1 MLSPLDDKGFDI
13 TKNIKTIEIL
23 KSRLLSEVAFL
34 HESMLKSHADL
45 EERLDV
51 ISEIILLSY
60 LLSEKLG
67 ISYKEI
73 DGKIIEK
80 LRVAML
86 QENNQ
91 FSNLSSL
98 KDHINRN

>member
-51 ISEIILLSY
+51 IS
-60 LLSEKLG
+60 
-67 ISYKEI
+67 
-73 DGKIIEK
+73 
-80 LRVAML
+80 
-86 QENNQ
+86 
-91 FSNLSSL
+91 
-98 KDHINRN
+98 